1 MIKFKIDENG
11 YIENINTDNCDIEYI
26 GFLPED
32 LTYFLDNCN
41 FYKLE
46 NNTLVYD
53 EQRKTAI
60 ENINALQTERFVL
73 IQELQKTDYVT
84 IKIAEGVSTKEEY
97 GDILQQRQVAR
108 NRINE
113 IDLELLNLP
122 M

>member
-1 MIKFKIDENG
+1 MIKFKTDENG
-11 YIENINTDNCDIEYI
+11 YIQNINTDNCNVEYI

-32 LTYFLDNCN
+32 LTFFFDNCN
-41 FYKLE
+41 FYKFE
-46 NNTLVYD
+46 NNTIVYD
-53 EQRKTAI
+53 ELRKTAI
-60 ENINALQTERFVL
+60 ENINALQSERFML

-97 GDILQQRQVAR
+97 GDILQQRQVTR

-113 IDLELLNLP
+113 IDLELLNLT